1 MKAILGNFTKISDS
15 IFHLKKN
22 LQFAQV
28 LLDDDGNI
36 STVNYKDKQNIEI
49 HDILTHQ
56 DIDYEIISINTDDMN
71 YMEVN
76 VKRIVQE
83 QDVPDKSN
91 FIARK
96 MSPRK
101 VVTPIEPKVESN
113 ILDTKQENITEPKPI
128 QPKPKKRNLIKRI
141 ASWISSKLSVY
152 SNS

>member
-113 ILDTKQENITEPKPI
+113 ILDTTQKT
-128 QPKPKKRNLIKRI
+128 
-141 ASWISSKLSVY
+141 
-152 SNS
+152 